1 MAELSAKRV
10 QAGLETVF
18 VGRTLIYLS
27 ETGSTNDSARQLARE
42 GASEGTVVIA
52 DYQTAGRGRLGRR
65 WSAPPGSG
73 LLMSLVFRPALA
85 PHQVQRLTMVC
96 GLAVVDAVE
105 SETNLQVALKW
116 PNDVVIGGAK
126 VGGILTEIEWTRDQ
140 VEYAVVGIGLNVNLA
155 PAQLPGDLLVPATSL
170 SHALGRPVARLPL
183 LWAFLRVVE
192 VRYLALMAGHSPHEV
207 WAERLVTLHQ
217 PVAVATSG
225 TVLHGIAEGVDAN
238 GALQVRLADGRLET
252 IMAGD
257 VTLRGRD
264 LATHH

>member
-1 MAELSAKRV
+1 MAELSAERV

-18 VGRTLIYLS
+18 VGRSLVYLS
-27 ETGSTNDSARQLARE
+27 ETGSTNDRAQQLARE
-42 GASEGTVVIA
+42 GAAEGTVVVA
-52 DYQTAGRGRLGRR
+52 DHQTAGRGRLGRR
-65 WSAPPGSG
+65 WSAPAGTG

-96 GLAVVDAVE
+96 GLAVLDAVE
-105 SETNLQVALKW
+105 SETNLRAALKW

-126 VGGILTEIEWTRDQ
+126 VGGILTEIECTSDQ
-140 VEYAVVGIGLNVNLA
+140 VEYAVVGIGLNVNLD
-155 PAQLPGDLLVPATSL
+155 PTQLPGDLLVPATSL

-183 LWAFLRVVE
+183 LWALLRAVE
-192 VRYLALMAGHSPHEV
+192 VRYLALLAGHSPHEV
-207 WAERLVTLHQ
+207 WAERLVTLHR
-217 PVAVATSG
+217 PVTAAANG

-252 IMAGD
+252 VMAGD

-264 LATHH
+264 HSTRH